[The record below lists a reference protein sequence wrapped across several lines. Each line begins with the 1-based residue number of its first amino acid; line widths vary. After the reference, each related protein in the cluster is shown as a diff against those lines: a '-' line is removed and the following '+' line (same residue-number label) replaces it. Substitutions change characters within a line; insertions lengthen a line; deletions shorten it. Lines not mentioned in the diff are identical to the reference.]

1 MSCTV
6 CMRNGGKAPPR
17 RRARDSCF
25 SHVVSRGE
33 NVNLITSVAAAL
45 AAPFVRGRRGSAPP
59 EFSAATVWAV
69 ALIQAFVV
77 CLMLHM
83 LRFDPLEEAQLPS
96 PLHMLRD
103 GTLAV
108 PLSLGSVV
116 IATLLARRIVDRTGL
131 RDDGIVVTLLWALA
145 GAALY
150 GLASLPATWAYL
162 GLFGDENATQPFAG
176 QVLYD
181 GATVA
186 VAALGVLAAT
196 GLAGYMPWVLGD
208 GATAAA
214 ARQAPRPEPA
224 PRSSAEIGTAQPRA
238 AHGDD
243 AARSPF
249 RLLPNPGVPV
259 RSAPQTVAAPPAPSA

>member
-1 MSCTV
+1 M
-6 CMRNGGKAPPR
+6 
-17 RRARDSCF
+17 
-25 SHVVSRGE
+25 H
-33 NVNLITSVAAAL
+33 LITSVVAAL

-59 EFSAATVWAV
+59 PFSAATVWAV

-83 LRFDPLEEAQLPS
+83 LRFDPLEDAQLPS

-103 GTLAV
+103 GALAV
-108 PLSLGSVV
+108 PLSLVAVV
-116 IATLLARRIVDRTGL
+116 VATLIARQVVDRTGL
-131 RDDGIVVTLLWALA
+131 HEEGIVVTLVWAVA

-186 VAALGVLAAT
+186 LAALGVLAAT
-196 GLAGYMPWVLGD
+196 GLAGYMPWLTAGD
-208 GATAAA
+208 AAA
-214 ARQAPRPEPA
+214 DRPAPQPARA
-224 PRSSAEIGTAQPRA
+224 PRSSAEIGTARPA
-238 AHGDD
+238 AERGDET
-243 AARSPF
+243 AGSPF
-249 RLLPNPGVPV
+249 RLLPNPGVPARHARQPV
-259 RSAPQTVAAPPAPSA
+259 GAGVVEPVI

>member
-1 MSCTV
+1 M
-6 CMRNGGKAPPR
+6 
-17 RRARDSCF
+17 
-25 SHVVSRGE
+25 H
-33 NVNLITSVAAAL
+33 LITSVVAAL

-59 EFSAATVWAV
+59 PFSAATVWAV

-83 LRFDPLEEAQLPS
+83 PRFDPLEDERLPS

-103 GTLAV
+103 GALAV
-108 PLSLGSVV
+108 PLSLAAVV
-116 IATLLARRIVDRTGL
+116 IATLIARRVVDRTGL
-131 RDDGIVVTLLWALA
+131 REEGIVVTLVWAVA

-186 VAALGVLAAT
+186 LAALGVLAAT
-196 GLAGYMPWVLGD
+196 GLAGYMPWLTDGD
-208 GATAAA
+208 AVAD
-214 ARQAPRPEPA
+214 RPAPRPAPA
-224 PRSSAEIGTAQPRA
+224 PRSSAEIGTVRPQAER
-238 AHGDD
+238 GD
-243 AARSPF
+243 AAAGSPF
-249 RLLPNPGVPV
+249 RLLPNPGVPARRV
-259 RSAPQTVAAPPAPSA
+259 RQPVAAGAPAAPIA

>member
-1 MSCTV
+1 V
-6 CMRNGGKAPPR
+6 
-17 RRARDSCF
+17 
-25 SHVVSRGE
+25 H
-33 NVNLITSVAAAL
+33 LITSVVAAL
-45 AAPFVRGRRGSAPP
+45 AAPFVRSRRGSALPP
-59 EFSAATVWAV
+59 FSPATVWAV

-83 LRFDPLEEAQLPS
+83 LRFDPLEDERLPS

-103 GTLAV
+103 GALAV
-108 PLSLGSVV
+108 PLSLAAVV

-131 RDDGIVVTLLWALA
+131 RDEGIVVTLVWAVA

-186 VAALGVLAAT
+186 LAALGVLAAT
-196 GLAGYMPWVLGD
+196 GLAGYMPWLTAGD
-208 GATAAA
+208 AAA
-214 ARQAPRPEPA
+214 DRPAPQAPA
-224 PRSSAEIGTAQPRA
+224 PRSSAEIGTVRPQAERGHEA
-238 AHGDD
+238 AG
-243 AARSPF
+243 SPF
-249 RLLPNPGVPV
+249 RLLPNPGVPARRARQPV
-259 RSAPQTVAAPPAPSA
+259 GAGAPPAPSA

>member
-1 MSCTV
+1 V
-6 CMRNGGKAPPR
+6 K
-17 RRARDSCF
+17 
-25 SHVVSRGE
+25 
-33 NVNLITSVAAAL
+33 LITSVAAAL
-45 AAPFVRGRRGSAPP
+45 AAPFVRGRRGSAPL
-59 EFSAATVWAV
+59 EFSPATVWAV
-69 ALIQAFVV
+69 ALIQAFIV
-77 CLMLHM
+77 CLILHM
-83 LRFDPLEEAQLPS
+83 LRFDPLRDARLPS

-103 GTLAV
+103 GALAV

-145 GAALY
+145 GAVLY
-150 GLASLPATWAYL
+150 GLASLPATWTYL
-162 GLFGDENATQPFAG
+162 GLFGDENATVPFAG

-196 GLAGYMPWVLGD
+196 GLAGYMPWLVGD
-208 GATAAA
+208 DAAP
-214 ARQAPRPEPA
+214 ARPVPRPQPA
-224 PRSSAEIGTAQPRA
+224 PRSSAEVGTVRPRA

-249 RLLPNPGVPV
+249 RLLPNPGVPA
-259 RSAPQTVAAPPAPSA
+259 RRAPRPVGAGAPPAPSA

>member
-1 MSCTV
+1 
-6 CMRNGGKAPPR
+6 MRNGGKAPPR
-17 RRARDSCF
+17 RRARSASFD
-25 SHVVSRGE
+25 HVVFTGGT
-33 NVNLITSVAAAL
+33 VHLITSVAAAL
-45 AAPFVRGRRGSAPP
+45 AAPFVRGRRASAPP
-59 EFSAATVWAV
+59 FSPATVWAV
-69 ALIQAFVV
+69 ALIQAFIV
-77 CLMLHM
+77 CLILHM
-83 LRFDPLEEAQLPS
+83 LRFDPLEDASLPS

-103 GTLAV
+103 GALAV

-116 IATLLARRIVDRTGL
+116 IATLLARRIVDRTEL

-196 GLAGYMPWVLGD
+196 GLAGYMPWLVGD
-208 GATAAA
+208 DEAAS
-214 ARQAPRPEPA
+214 APRPERT
-224 PRSSAEIGTAQPRA
+224 PRSSAEIGTVRPRA
-238 AHGDD
+238 AQGDE

-249 RLLPNPGVPV
+249 RLLPNPGVPA
-259 RSAPQTVAAPPAPSA
+259 RRAGAAGAPPAPSA